1 MLPETCA
8 AFSFRTRSWHAS
20 AGLTAGLNLARRVTL
35 PTLVILLTG
44 AHVDRIARAA
54 RPVGACYTA
63 AHTLSASVT
72 ALAMTAPLT

>member
-1 MLPETCA
+1 MTVDIK
-8 AFSFRTRSWHAS
+8 
-20 AGLTAGLNLARRVTL
+20 LARHVTL
-35 PTLVILLTG
+35 LTLVILLTG
-44 AHVDRIARAA
+44 AHVDRLDRAA